1 MYQFSI
7 SDDGTIG
14 NHWWNGLLDKK
25 KCILYLYSSTTISSH
40 DCLRAQYVTTY
51 VFNVQAEKENWVLCR
66 KER

>member
-7 SDDGTIG
+7 SDDGTLG

-40 DCLRAQYVTTY
+40 DCLKDHNY
-51 VFNVQAEKENWVLCR
+51 NNLCVQI
-66 KER
+66 